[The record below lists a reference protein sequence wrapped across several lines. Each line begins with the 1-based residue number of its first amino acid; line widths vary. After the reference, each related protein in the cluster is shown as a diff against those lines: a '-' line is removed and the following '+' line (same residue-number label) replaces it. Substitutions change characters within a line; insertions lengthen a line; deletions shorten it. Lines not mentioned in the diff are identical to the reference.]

1 MHFSVRLFDRSSL
14 FYQQKR
20 FLFLFFGQQFL
31 IKAFTRKTG
40 VKDGLLEP
48 KLRD

>member
-20 FLFLFFGQQFL
+20 FFGQQFL

>member
-20 FLFLFFGQQFL
+20 FLFFGQQ

>member
-1 MHFSVRLFDRSSL
+1 MHFGVRLFDRSSL

-20 FLFLFFGQQFL
+20 FLFFGQQFL